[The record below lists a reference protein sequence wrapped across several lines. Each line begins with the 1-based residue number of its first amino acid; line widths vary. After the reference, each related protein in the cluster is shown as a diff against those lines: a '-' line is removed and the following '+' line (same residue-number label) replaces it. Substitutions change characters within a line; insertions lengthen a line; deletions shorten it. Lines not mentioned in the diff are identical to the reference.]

1 MVNAKGANS
10 WPISTAS
17 FILMYKNPADKS
29 AAAEAIKFFDWSFT
43 NGKKMAQDLDYVAL
57 PDSLTTQIRAKV
69 WTQIQK

>member
-1 MVNAKGANS
+1 
-10 WPISTAS
+10 
-17 FILMYKNPADKS
+17 MYKQPADKA